1 MTPSSPRVPC
11 GSLDRVTRIFQSHEA
26 EECASHPRTA
36 GLGPGEGGSFPLA
49 VTRSPGDGSVNRYP
63 NPETSHCASRTKS
76 LVNGQSTN
84 HRIPFYR
91 LTDQTLW
98 LLMRGFSGL
107 DGAAVD
113 HGHDPVEIIGG
124 CELDGDPALV
134 PTDGDLHPGVKVIG
148 EKRRDGCF
156 TF

>member
-1 MTPSSPRVPC
+1 MRPRNARRIRGPPASAREREVVSR
-11 GSLDRVTRIFQSHEA
+11 SLSLAARATVQS
-26 EECASHPRTA
+26 TA
-36 GLGPGEGGSFPLA
+36 IPTLG
-49 VTRSPGDGSVNRYP
+49 
-63 NPETSHCASRTKS
+63 TSHCASRTKS

-98 LLMRGFSGL
+98 LLARGFSGF